1 MEERSPKYPRTLCTV
16 SHFIWKT
23 KKNDKSILI
32 TVLHN
37 TVTER
42 EDNVQ
47 EGIICSNRRTGSGS
61 CDRDVYSSAGSRQ
74 WKGDIGSGITQHT
87 DTLSDKDLID
97 DIIQSRNQHG
107 DDAGDGKLYQKF
119 GFFLISQWISSG
131 LCGLRGHK
139 KFLF

>member
-42 EDNVQ
+42 EDNVA
-47 EGIICSNRRTGSGS
+47 RRN
-61 CDRDVYSSAGSRQ
+61 YLQ
-74 WKGDIGSGITQHT
+74 
-87 DTLSDKDLID
+87 
-97 DIIQSRNQHG
+97 QS
-107 DDAGDGKLYQKF
+107 
-119 GFFLISQWISSG
+119 
-131 LCGLRGHK
+131 
-139 KFLF
+139 